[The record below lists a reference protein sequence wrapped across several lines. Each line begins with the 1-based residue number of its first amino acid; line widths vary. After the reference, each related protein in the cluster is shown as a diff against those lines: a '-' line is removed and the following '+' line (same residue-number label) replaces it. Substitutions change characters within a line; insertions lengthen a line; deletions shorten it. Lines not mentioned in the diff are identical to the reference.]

1 MRRIT
6 KAVITRGTV
15 RPVVSLLFIV
25 VVELSVLVVELIEM
39 SMAVVGMAI
48 TKPYISTIIKSEVYA
63 YLRREKVNQL
73 QKRVKKMNQF
83 Q

>member
-25 VVELSVLVVELIEM
+25 VVGLSVLVELLVEISLA
-39 SMAVVGMAI
+39 AVGNSLRAVEILLVVLLVAVI
-48 TKPYISTIIKSEVYA
+48 LLFSECDA
-63 YLRREKVNQL
+63 A
-73 QKRVKKMNQF
+73 
-83 Q
+83 